1 MITYGRIYKMKTKFI
16 NLLISLLYVPLL
28 FIGGSI
34 GNIIGML
41 LTPIILNFDLLWI
54 SYIFNLLSEV
64 LFMLIGGVIGGYVCG
79 YLISKIYKNYN
90 LFYISIF
97 PCFIT
102 LLYLIFIFIIW
113 PADGVEINITSFG
126 DAGACILSL
135 IFFYFFLKEKNV

>member
-1 MITYGRIYKMKTKFI
+1 MKTKFI
-16 NLLISLLYVPLL
+16 NLLVSILYVPLL
-28 FIGGSI
+28 FVGQLI
-34 GNIIGML
+34 GNIIGTF

-54 SYIFNLLSEV
+54 SYIFNLLSEI

-97 PCFIT
+97 PCFVT
-102 LLYLIFIFIIW
+102 LLYLIFIFIIA
-113 PADGVEINITSFG
+113 PADGVEIDIISFG

>member
-1 MITYGRIYKMKTKFI
+1 MKTKFI
-16 NLLISLLYVPLL
+16 NLLVSLLYVPLL

-64 LFMLIGGVIGGYVCG
+64 LFMLIGGVIGGYICG

>member
-1 MITYGRIYKMKTKFI
+1 MKTKFI
-16 NLLISLLYVPLL
+16 NLLVSLLYVPLL

>member
-1 MITYGRIYKMKTKFI
+1 MKTKFI
-16 NLLISLLYVPLL
+16 NLLVSILYVPLL
-28 FIGGSI
+28 FVGQLI
-34 GNIIGML
+34 GNIIGTF

-54 SYIFNLLSEV
+54 SYIFNLLSEI
-64 LFMLIGGVIGGYVCG
+64 LFMLIGGIIGGYVCG

-97 PCFIT
+97 PCFVT
-102 LLYLIFIFIIW
+102 LLYLIFIFIIA
-113 PADGVEINITSFG
+113 PADGVEIDIISFG

>member
-1 MITYGRIYKMKTKFI
+1 MKTKFI
-16 NLLISLLYVPLL
+16 NLLVSILYVPLV
-28 FIGGSI
+28 FIGQLI

-54 SYIFNLLSEV
+54 SYIFNLLSEI

-126 DAGACILSL
+126 DAGACILTL
-135 IFFYFFLKEKNV
+135 IFFYFFLKEKSIN

>member
-1 MITYGRIYKMKTKFI
+1 MKTKII
-16 NLLISLLYVPLL
+16 NLLVSILYVPLL
-28 FIGGSI
+28 FVGQLI
-34 GNIIGML
+34 GNIIGTF

-54 SYIFNLLSEV
+54 SYIFNLLSEI

-97 PCFIT
+97 PCFVT
-102 LLYLIFIFIIW
+102 LLYLIFIFIIA
-113 PADGVEINITSFG
+113 PADGVEIDIISFG

>member
-1 MITYGRIYKMKTKFI
+1 MKTKFI
-16 NLLISLLYVPLL
+16 NLLVSILYVPLL
-28 FIGGSI
+28 FVGQLI
-34 GNIIGML
+34 GNIIGTF

-54 SYIFNLLSEV
+54 SYIFNLLSEI

>member
-1 MITYGRIYKMKTKFI
+1 MKTKSI
-16 NLLISLLYVPLL
+16 NLLVSILYVPLL
-28 FIGGSI
+28 FVGQLI
-34 GNIIGML
+34 GNIIGTF

-54 SYIFNLLSEV
+54 SYIFNLLSEI

-97 PCFIT
+97 PCFVT
-102 LLYLIFIFIIW
+102 LLYLIFIFIIA
-113 PADGVEINITSFG
+113 PADGVEIDIISFG

>member
-1 MITYGRIYKMKTKFI
+1 MKTKFI
-16 NLLISLLYVPLL
+16 NLLVSILYVPLL
-28 FIGGSI
+28 FVGQLI
-34 GNIIGML
+34 GNIIGTF

-54 SYIFNLLSEV
+54 SYIFNLLSEI

-97 PCFIT
+97 PCFVT

>member
-1 MITYGRIYKMKTKFI
+1 MKTKFI
-16 NLLISLLYVPLL
+16 NLLVSILYVPLL
-28 FIGGSI
+28 FVGQLI
-34 GNIIGML
+34 GNIIGTF

-54 SYIFNLLSEV
+54 SYIFNLLSEI
-64 LFMLIGGVIGGYVCG
+64 LFMLIGGVIGGYVCS

-97 PCFIT
+97 PCFVT
-102 LLYLIFIFIIW
+102 LLYLIFIFIIA
-113 PADGVEINITSFG
+113 PADGVEIDIISFG